1 MRNNRKRLAIAD
13 MASGFLTYA
22 EFFARLGGEG
32 TPVHLS
38 ASEKKDLVGRLSQIG
53 GRPRY
58 IFDGVREDILET
70 AEVKECC
77 RYPDGRLYV
86 RYEVQAMMRDC
97 SWDGPHELL
106 SVWNADG
113 RLESYTFVHG
123 SGRNTAIA
131 ATLHLVENE
140 DGVDDEYVEEQ
151 SIVLC
156 PYNQDIRVA
165 FGVYTV
171 PEAEGYYIVKRATDI
186 KEGDQ
191 IVFGG
196 QTLTVLKVKDNWIWN
211 KIVNYT
217 VAVK

>member
-1 MRNNRKRLAIAD
+1 M
-13 MASGFLTYA
+13 FLVN
-22 EFFARLGGEG
+22 G
-32 TPVHLS
+32 
-38 ASEKKDLVGRLSQIG
+38 
-53 GRPRY
+53 
-58 IFDGVREDILET
+58 
-70 AEVKECC
+70 
-77 RYPDGRLYV
+77 
-86 RYEVQAMMRDC
+86 M
-97 SWDGPHELL
+97 
-106 SVWNADG
+106 
-113 RLESYTFVHG
+113 
-123 SGRNTAIA
+123 A
-131 ATLHLVENE
+131 ATLRKYNRPQER
-140 DGVDDEYVEEQ
+140 DIRSGTGVWDDEYVEEQ

>member
-1 MRNNRKRLAIAD
+1 M
-13 MASGFLTYA
+13 FLVN
-22 EFFARLGGEG
+22 G
-32 TPVHLS
+32 
-38 ASEKKDLVGRLSQIG
+38 
-53 GRPRY
+53 
-58 IFDGVREDILET
+58 
-70 AEVKECC
+70 
-77 RYPDGRLYV
+77 
-86 RYEVQAMMRDC
+86 M
-97 SWDGPHELL
+97 
-106 SVWNADG
+106 
-113 RLESYTFVHG
+113 
-123 SGRNTAIA
+123 A
-131 ATLHLVENE
+131 ATLRKYNRKKQNE
-140 DGVDDEYVEEQ
+140 STGVWEGGTGVWDDEYVTTEQ
-151 SIVLC
+151 IVLC